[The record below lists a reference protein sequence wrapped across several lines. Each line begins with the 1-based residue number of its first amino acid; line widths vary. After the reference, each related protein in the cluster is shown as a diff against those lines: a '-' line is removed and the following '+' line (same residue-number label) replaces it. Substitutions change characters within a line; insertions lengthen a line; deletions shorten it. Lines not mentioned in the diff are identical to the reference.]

1 MTVLEKI
8 AALRAAMEAEGAD
21 GVYVPSSDPH
31 MTEYLPAR
39 WRCRAWLSGFT
50 GSAGTLCVTR
60 EAAALWTD
68 GRYFIQA
75 ERQLEGS
82 GITLMRMAQPGVPT
96 VEEWLADRMPAG
108 GTLALDG
115 ACTSV
120 SVVESLEKALAEK
133 RAVLR
138 DHDFVSA
145 LWQEGRPP
153 IPATEAWL
161 LEPSRAGLSA
171 GEKLHILRE
180 RLARQ
185 NANAMLVCRLDS
197 VAWLLNLRADD
208 VEYNPFALAYCLV
221 EPKGAHLFIDTSRV
235 PAGVQTV
242 LEAQG
247 VTLHPYG
254 DIRDFLAAAET
265 PMALLYEPAGTSWTL
280 LRALRQNRAVTLSA
294 GKDPIQLL
302 KAVKDETEIAGQKE
316 THRRDGAAMVRFEM
330 ELRRRMETGEGWTE
344 FAASNY
350 LTSLRMAQKDCL
362 GASFETIA
370 AYGANAAM
378 MHYAPMEDTCAE
390 LEPRGFLLVDSGGQ
404 YRDGTTDITRTYAL
418 GPLTDEEREA
428 YTLVLKCHI
437 AAARA
442 VFKAGSAGMHIDI
455 LARETLWR
463 RGLDYRCG
471 TGHGVGFVGVIH
483 EGPQGLSAKND
494 TPFEPGMTV
503 TDEPGIYEEGKLG
516 VRIENELLCVPVC
529 ETEYGAFYGFEPF
542 TYCPIDTRPLKLELM
557 TREELEWLD
566 RYHAAVLR
574 ELGAYLN
581 KEEGAWLEK
590 ACAPVAR

>member
-1 MTVLEKI
+1 
-8 AALRAAMEAEGAD
+8 
-21 GVYVPSSDPH
+21 
-31 MTEYLPAR
+31 
-39 WRCRAWLSGFT
+39 
-50 GSAGTLCVTR
+50 
-60 EAAALWTD
+60 
-68 GRYFIQA
+68 
-75 ERQLEGS
+75 
-82 GITLMRMAQPGVPT
+82 
-96 VEEWLADRMPAG
+96 
-108 GTLALDG
+108 
-115 ACTSV
+115 
-120 SVVESLEKALAEK
+120 
-133 RAVLR
+133 
-138 DHDFVSA
+138 
-145 LWQEGRPP
+145 
-153 IPATEAWL
+153 
-161 LEPSRAGLSA
+161 
-171 GEKLHILRE
+171 
-180 RLARQ
+180 
-185 NANAMLVCRLDS
+185 MLVCRLDS

-302 KAVKDETEIAGQKE
+302 KAVKDETEMAGQKE
-316 THRRDGAAMVRFEM
+316 AHRRDGAAMVRFEM

-378 MHYAPMEDTCAE
+378 MHYVPMEDTCAE

>member
-1 MTVLEKI
+1 MTVVEKI
-8 AALRAAMEAEGAD
+8 VALRAAMEAEGAD

-96 VEEWLADRMPAG
+96 AEEWLADRMPAG

-254 DIRDFLAAAET
+254 DIRDFLAAA
-265 PMALLYEPAGTSWTL
+265 
-280 LRALRQNRAVTLSA
+280 
-294 GKDPIQLL
+294 
-302 KAVKDETEIAGQKE
+302 
-316 THRRDGAAMVRFEM
+316 
-330 ELRRRMETGEGWTE
+330 
-344 FAASNY
+344 
-350 LTSLRMAQKDCL
+350 
-362 GASFETIA
+362 
-370 AYGANAAM
+370 
-378 MHYAPMEDTCAE
+378 
-390 LEPRGFLLVDSGGQ
+390 
-404 YRDGTTDITRTYAL
+404 
-418 GPLTDEEREA
+418 
-428 YTLVLKCHI
+428 
-437 AAARA
+437 
-442 VFKAGSAGMHIDI
+442 
-455 LARETLWR
+455 
-463 RGLDYRCG
+463 
-471 TGHGVGFVGVIH
+471 
-483 EGPQGLSAKND
+483 
-494 TPFEPGMTV
+494 
-503 TDEPGIYEEGKLG
+503 
-516 VRIENELLCVPVC
+516 
-529 ETEYGAFYGFEPF
+529 
-542 TYCPIDTRPLKLELM
+542 
-557 TREELEWLD
+557 
-566 RYHAAVLR
+566 
-574 ELGAYLN
+574 
-581 KEEGAWLEK
+581 
-590 ACAPVAR
+590 

>member
-1 MTVLEKI
+1 M
-8 AALRAAMEAEGAD
+8 
-21 GVYVPSSDPH
+21 
-31 MTEYLPAR
+31 
-39 WRCRAWLSGFT
+39 
-50 GSAGTLCVTR
+50 
-60 EAAALWTD
+60 
-68 GRYFIQA
+68 
-75 ERQLEGS
+75 
-82 GITLMRMAQPGVPT
+82 
-96 VEEWLADRMPAG
+96 
-108 GTLALDG
+108 
-115 ACTSV
+115 
-120 SVVESLEKALAEK
+120 
-133 RAVLR
+133 
-138 DHDFVSA
+138 
-145 LWQEGRPP
+145 
-153 IPATEAWL
+153 
-161 LEPSRAGLSA
+161 
-171 GEKLHILRE
+171 
-180 RLARQ
+180 
-185 NANAMLVCRLDS
+185 
-197 VAWLLNLRADD
+197 
-208 VEYNPFALAYCLV
+208 

-316 THRRDGAAMVRFEM
+316 AHRRDGAAMVRFEM

-378 MHYAPMEDTCAE
+378 MHYVPMEDTCAE

-483 EGPQGLSAKND
+483 EGPQGLSAK
-494 TPFEPGMTV
+494 
-503 TDEPGIYEEGKLG
+503 
-516 VRIENELLCVPVC
+516 
-529 ETEYGAFYGFEPF
+529 
-542 TYCPIDTRPLKLELM
+542 M
-557 TREELEWLD
+557 TR
-566 RYHAAVLR
+566 R
-574 ELGAYLN
+574 LN
-581 KEEGAWLEK
+581 RA
-590 ACAPVAR
+590 

>member
-1 MTVLEKI
+1 M
-8 AALRAAMEAEGAD
+8 
-21 GVYVPSSDPH
+21 
-31 MTEYLPAR
+31 
-39 WRCRAWLSGFT
+39 
-50 GSAGTLCVTR
+50 AGG
-60 EAAALWTD
+60 AAA
-68 GRYFIQA
+68 
-75 ERQLEGS
+75 
-82 GITLMRMAQPGVPT
+82 
-96 VEEWLADRMPAG
+96 
-108 GTLALDG
+108 
-115 ACTSV
+115 
-120 SVVESLEKALAEK
+120 
-133 RAVLR
+133 
-138 DHDFVSA
+138 
-145 LWQEGRPP
+145 
-153 IPATEAWL
+153 IPATEAVA
-161 LEPSRAGLSA
+161 AGAVARGTFRRGKAAYPA
-171 GEKLHILRE
+171 GE
-180 RLARQ
+180 LARQ

-280 LRALRQNRAVTLSA
+280 LRALRQNRAVMLSA

-302 KAVKDETEIAGQKE
+302 KAVKDETEMAGQKE
-316 THRRDGAAMVRFEM
+316 AHRRDGAAMVRFEM

-378 MHYAPMEDTCAE
+378 MHYAPWRIPARSWSRAGSCWWTAAGNTGTHHGHHAYLCAGPADGRGAGGVYACAQVSHCRRARGVQSGKRGHAYRHSGAGNT
-390 LEPRGFLLVDSGGQ
+390 LEARPGLPLRYGPRRGICGGYPRGP
-404 YRDGTTDITRTYAL
+404 A
-418 GPLTDEEREA
+418 GPFR
-428 YTLVLKCHI
+428 
-437 AAARA
+437 
-442 VFKAGSAGMHIDI
+442 
-455 LARETLWR
+455 
-463 RGLDYRCG
+463 
-471 TGHGVGFVGVIH
+471 
-483 EGPQGLSAKND
+483 KND

-503 TDEPGIYEEGKLG
+503 TDEPGIYKEGKLG